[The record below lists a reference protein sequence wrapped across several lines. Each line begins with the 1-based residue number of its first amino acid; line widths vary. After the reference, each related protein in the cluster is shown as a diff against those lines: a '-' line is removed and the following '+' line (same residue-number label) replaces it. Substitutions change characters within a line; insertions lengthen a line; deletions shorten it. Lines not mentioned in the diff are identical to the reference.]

1 MLSHQIE
8 ANSRILG
15 LTANKSEQKV
25 YETNKNVIEG
35 KETSKLRSN
44 FIYYVE
50 KLNGKSLVVCQLFNQ
65 LKPDELYDWINQVN
79 YRLKIKKYTKARIYL
94 V

>member
-1 MLSHQIE
+1 LLSHQIE
-8 ANSRILG
+8 TNSRILG

-25 YETNKNVIEG
+25 YETNKNAIEA

-79 YRLKIKKYTKARIYL
+79 
-94 V
+94 